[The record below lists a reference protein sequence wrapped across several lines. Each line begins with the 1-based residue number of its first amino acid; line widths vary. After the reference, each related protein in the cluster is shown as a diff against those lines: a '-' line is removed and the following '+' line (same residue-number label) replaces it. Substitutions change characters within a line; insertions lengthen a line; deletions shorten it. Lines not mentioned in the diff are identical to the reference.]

1 MFENCSVEFRALVK
15 TLALIVIMVVCEVAS
30 VAMPHSLVG
39 YIFGYIFAMIA
50 GGLAGYL
57 GYMVYQVILDRERLN
72 QK

>member
-39 YIFGYIFAMIA
+39 YIFAMIA

-57 GYMVYQVILDRERLN
+57 GYLVYQVILDRERLN